1 MHTNMYD
8 IEVVV
13 FALLYPEEWVNFA
26 VTVQTVLE
34 GEIGGRTPTLPAT
47 LDNIQ
52 SVRSGAGCH
61 GSIEGVAG
69 NGVGGWY
76 FPPTDP
82 KNYGWGKGGS
92 NRVPTSIE
100 DLVGIVS
107 RSLEVGTATHEGEGG
122 CLIIVDE

>member
-61 GSIEGVAG
+61 S
-69 NGVGGWY
+69 
-76 FPPTDP
+76 
-82 KNYGWGKGGS
+82 
-92 NRVPTSIE
+92 
-100 DLVGIVS
+100 GI
-107 RSLEVGTATHEGEGG
+107 
-122 CLIIVDE
+122 